1 MNAKK
6 SGWHPQMKGTQRNH
20 GLTGAKGKNIHGVK
34 MNIRAWFMEG
44 GGRISLLYLREYFT
58 QATIIWKMIFVV
70 LGGLF

>member
-44 GGRISLLYLREYFT
+44 RRKEESLSF
-58 QATIIWKMIFVV
+58 I
-70 LGGLF
+70 